1 MAVSPTR
8 ALLTAHLQATWNQS
22 ARELGRQGLWVLV
35 LLVGLLGV
43 LAAGP
48 LIFGLGSLGW
58 VLGHNLERPVMVAVL
73 GGFLAVVSLGGGLLG
88 GILGSARQMSWE
100 TTRGFP
106 LRLWA
111 LFLAELVAGLGDLWP
126 LTFALAAGAF
136 LVGLALAVPAVLP
149 LVPLLW
155 LEGVFLLLTVQ
166 LLVGGLASALVKRLR
181 VALLLVGVLA
191 WGLSVLFTGRL
202 PHQGR
207 GGSGRPLSQVQ
218 TVRLRALGARFA
230 RVAAVLPSHA
240 QALSVARA
248 RDHRWGAALV
258 QHGYP
263 LALLLLLMVAGARLL
278 AREAS
283 GAARPAPP
291 RSAERLWSFRTP
303 ALGVARL
310 HFQTLMGSHL
320 GKFAFVMPLMT
331 LVLLKGPFARV
342 QEQSLWTVPA
352 AFAYLSLV
360 ANNFVLNQFGLD
372 RHGIKILLLLPVPPR
387 DLLVGKLLGMAAHQ
401 GLQALLMVAL
411 LVLFNHPPV
420 AQLVAG
426 LLLMGCFFLAQTALG
441 QWTSAWMPR
450 PMAMDSLKNNTMP
463 FALGMLSLAVSAVWT
478 LLFGGAFALLAW
490 LAPAALVPGMALL
503 FGLLLL
509 AHRAL
514 LPAASTFLHARR
526 EKLVE
531 ALG

>member
-1 MAVSPTR
+1 MSPVR

-22 ARELGRQGLWVLV
+22 ARELGRQGVWVLV
-35 LLVGLLGV
+35 LLVGILGCF
-43 LAAGP
+43 AAGP
-48 LIFGLGSLGW
+48 LVVGLGSLGW
-58 VLGHNLERPVMVAVL
+58 VVGHGLGRPVMIAVL
-73 GGFLAVVSLGGGLLG
+73 GGFLAGVSLGGGLLG
-88 GILGSARQMSWE
+88 GILGSARQLSWE

-106 LRLWA
+106 LRLPA

-126 LTFALAAGAF
+126 LTFAVAAGSF
-136 LVGLALAVPAVLP
+136 LAGLALAVPAALP
-149 LVPLLW
+149 LLPLLL
-155 LEGVFLLLTVQ
+155 LETVLLLLAVQ

-181 VALLLVGVLA
+181 LALLLLGILA
-191 WGLSVLFTGRL
+191 WGCSVLFTGRL
-202 PHQGR
+202 SHQGR
-207 GGSGRPLSQVQ
+207 GGSAPPLSQVQ
-218 TVRLRALGARFA
+218 AARLQTLGRKLA
-230 RVAAVLPSHA
+230 RVAAVLPSRA
-240 QALSVARA
+240 QALSVVRA
-248 RDHRWGAALV
+248 RSHRWGAALAL
-258 QHGYP
+258 QGYP

-283 GAARPAPP
+283 GAARPAPV
-291 RSAERLWSFRTP
+291 RSVERLWSFRTP

-331 LVLLKGPFARV
+331 LVLLKGPFARL
-342 QEQSLWTVPA
+342 QGQSLWTVPA

-372 RHGIKILLLLPVPPR
+372 RHGIKLLLLLPVPPR

-401 GLQALLMVAL
+401 GLQALLMVGL
-411 LVLFNHPPV
+411 LVLFNHPPL
-420 AQLVAG
+420 AHLVAG
-426 LLLMGCFFLAQTALG
+426 LFLMGCFFLAQTALG

-450 PMAMDSLKNNTMP
+450 PMPMHSLKNNTMP

-514 LPAASTFLHARR
+514 LPAASAFLHQRR
-526 EKLVE
+526 ENLVE

>member
-1 MAVSPTR
+1 MAVSPVR

-22 ARELGRQGLWVLV
+22 ARELGRQGVWVLV
-35 LLVGLLGV
+35 LLVGILGCF
-43 LAAGP
+43 AAGP
-48 LIFGLGSLGW
+48 LVVGLGSLGW
-58 VLGHNLERPVMVAVL
+58 VVGHGLERPVMIAVL

-88 GILGSARQMSWE
+88 GILGSARQLSWE
-100 TTRGFP
+100 TTRSFP
-106 LRLWA
+106 LRLPA

-126 LTFALAAGAF
+126 LTFAVAAASFLA
-136 LVGLALAVPAVLP
+136 GLALAVPAALP
-149 LVPLLW
+149 LLPLLL
-155 LEGVFLLLTVQ
+155 LETVLLLLAVQ
-166 LLVGGLASALVKRLR
+166 LLVGGLASALVKHLRL
-181 VALLLVGVLA
+181 ALLLLGILA
-191 WGLSVLFTGRL
+191 WGLSVLFTGHL
-202 PHQGR
+202 SHQGR
-207 GGSGRPLSQVQ
+207 GGSAPPLSQIQ
-218 TVRLRALGARFA
+218 AARFQTLGRKLA
-230 RVAAVLPSHA
+230 RVAAVLPSQA
-240 QALSVARA
+240 QALSVVRA
-248 RDHRWGAALV
+248 RSHRWGAALAL
-258 QHGYP
+258 QGYP

-283 GAARPAPP
+283 GAARPAPV
-291 RSAERLWSFRTP
+291 RSVERLWSFRTP

-331 LVLLKGPFARV
+331 LVLLKGPFARL
-342 QEQSLWTVPA
+342 QGPSLWTVPA

-372 RHGIKILLLLPVPPR
+372 RHGIKLLLLLPVPPR

-401 GLQALLMVAL
+401 GLQALLMVGL
-411 LVLFNHPPV
+411 LVLFNHPPL
-420 AQLVAG
+420 AHLVAG
-426 LLLMGCFFLAQTALG
+426 LFLMGCFFLAQTALG

-450 PMAMDSLKNNTMP
+450 PMPMHSLKNNTMP

-490 LAPAALVPGMALL
+490 RAPAALVPGMALL

-514 LPAASTFLHARR
+514 LPAASAFLHQRR
-526 EKLVE
+526 ENLVE